1 MTEVKGLNASFKAVY
16 NNGLV
21 NQISM
26 VFNLYRYCTVE
37 TAHISVCVCAIT
49 SSLQKTLM
57 TNVTKDGKGFG
68 ANGFDGGVG
77 GSSGGS
83 WRNSGGRAISGG
95 GGSKPNWRLRSMT
108 CWFFSRMVHKL
119 SSKDVITPL
128 TLNGYYKHICHHTK
142 IPSKAKM
149 GFSVSRRAPELIV
162 PAKPTPRDLKTLSD
176 IDDQERFRLQI
187 PVIMVYR
194 SDPSMSNINPA
205 SVIRE
210 ALAKV
215 LVFYYPLAGRLKEG
229 PAGKLMVDC
238 SGEGVLFIEAE
249 ADVTLSQLGDAIHP
263 PFPCIDD
270 LLYDVPGSSGI
281 LDSPLLLL
289 QVTRLQ
295 CGGFIFAT
303 RLNHTM
309 SDAGGLAQFLSG
321 LGEIA
326 RGATSPSTLPVW
338 QREMLC
344 TSERDGPPGP
354 PMTPFNHKLGYN
366 TNDNM
371 VHKPLFFTTNDI
383 SAFRRLVPTHLQRC
397 STFEVLTACL
407 WRCRTIALQPDP
419 EEEMPIMWPVN
430 ARNLLDPPVP
440 VGYYGNVVA
449 FPVAI
454 STARDLCNKPLGYA
468 LELVKKAKLDAT
480 KSRIGSV
487 RDLIAFK
494 GRLHFTSVRGYN
506 ISDLT
511 RAGFDKV
518 DLGWGKPVYGGT
530 ARARAGVSFCIPYT
544 SNKGESG
551 ILIPVCLPSEV
562 MMDRFVKEVNNMLVL
577 GKNELPVLSK
587 L

>member
-1 MTEVKGLNASFKAVY
+1 MN
-16 NNGLV
+16 
-21 NQISM
+21 I
-26 VFNLYRYCTVE
+26 TV
-37 TAHISVCVCAIT
+37 
-49 SSLQKTLM
+49 
-57 TNVTKDGKGFG
+57 
-68 ANGFDGGVG
+68 
-77 GSSGGS
+77 
-83 WRNSGGRAISGG
+83 R
-95 GGSKPNWRLRSMT
+95 
-108 CWFFSRMVHKL
+108 
-119 SSKDVITPL
+119 
-128 TLNGYYKHICHHTK
+128 
-142 IPSKAKM
+142 
-149 GFSVSRRAPELIV
+149 RRAPELIV
-162 PAKPTPRDLKTLSD
+162 PAKPTPRELKPLSD

-194 SDPSMSNINPA
+194 SDPNMINMNPA
-205 SVIRE
+205 SVIRD
-210 ALAKV
+210 ALAKL
-215 LVFYYPLAGRLKEG
+215 LVFYYPFAGRLKEG

-249 ADVTLSQLGDAIHP
+249 ADVTLSQLGDVIYP

-281 LDSPLLLL
+281 LDSPLLLI
-289 QVTRLQ
+289 QVTRLL
-295 CGGFIFAT
+295 CGGFIFTT

-309 SDAGGLAQFLSG
+309 SDASGLVQFLSG
-321 LGEIA
+321 LGEIV
-326 RGATSPSTLPVW
+326 RGVTPPSTLPVW
-338 QREMLC
+338 QREVLC
-344 TSERDGPPGP
+344 DIPPGP
-354 PMTPFNHKLGYN
+354 PMTTFNHKLGYN

-371 VHKPLFFTTNDI
+371 VHKSLFFTTNDI

-430 ARNLLDPPVP
+430 ARNLLNPPVP

-468 LELVKKAKLDAT
+468 LELVKKAKSDAT
-480 KSRIGSV
+480 KSRIASFS
-487 RDLIAFK
+487 DLIAFK

-511 RAGFDKV
+511 RAGFDTV

-530 ARARAGVSFCIPYT
+530 ARARAGVSFYVPYT
-544 SNKGESG
+544 NSLGESG

-577 GKNELPVLSK
+577 GKNELPALSK